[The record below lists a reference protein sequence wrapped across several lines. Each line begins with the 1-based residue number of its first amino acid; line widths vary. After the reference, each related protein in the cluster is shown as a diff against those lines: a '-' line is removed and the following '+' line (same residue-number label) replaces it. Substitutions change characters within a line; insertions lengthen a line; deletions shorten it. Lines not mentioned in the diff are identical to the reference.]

1 MKTLASTWFTRRKVI
16 SAGALGVSALG
27 WAALRSGLS
36 QTAPGYPN
44 RPIELVVPFAAGS
57 SADIVARALADGL
70 AQRLGQPVV
79 VVNRPGG
86 GGVVCYGYLLHK
98 PADGYTLILSS
109 PAILT
114 AYHAGIANFS
124 YRDLA
129 FLGGVTVENPI
140 IAVRANAAW
149 RDLRELVAFAR
160 EQPGM
165 LKVGNS
171 GPGSQTQ
178 ITAFAFFAQQ
188 NAQPLHVPFS
198 TAQVVTALL
207 GGEIDAVVQL
217 PSAILP
223 HVQSGSLKIIGAL
236 SRLREPAAASVPTA
250 IEQGFG
256 FQAEVWRA
264 LAGPK
269 GLPEAV
275 VATLEA
281 ALQETVQGHTF
292 AARGLR
298 DGFAPAFQ
306 ARRTFA
312 ASLETEDALV
322 AQTMRRLDIFK
333 Q

>member
-1 MKTLASTWFTRRKVI
+1 MKTTASTWSTRRKVI
-16 SAGALGVSALG
+16 SAGACGLAALG
-27 WAALRSGLS
+27 LAALFASPLKTS
-36 QTAPGYPN
+36 TSYPN

-86 GGVVCYGYLLHK
+86 GGVVCYGYMLHK

-114 AYHAGIANFS
+114 AYHAGIANFH

-140 IAVRANAAW
+140 VAVRANAPW

-171 GPGSQTQ
+171 GPGSHTQ

-188 NAQPLHVPFS
+188 NTHPLHVPFS

-223 HVQSGSLKIIGAL
+223 HVQSGTLKIIGTL
-236 SRLREPAAASVPTA
+236 SRQREPAVATVPTA
-250 IEQGFG
+250 IEQGFD
-256 FQAEVWRA
+256 FHAEVWRA

-269 GLPEAV
+269 GLPEEV

-292 AARGLR
+292 STRGLR

-306 ARRTFA
+306 PRGAFT
-312 ASLETEDALV
+312 ASLEAEDALV
-322 AQTMRRLDIFK
+322 AQAMRRLDILK
-333 Q
+333 R